1 MRVRRFAFDQS
12 QDAAGCLAG
21 PDHVR
26 LIWVK
31 NLSRAVC
38 FTEFL
43 AGWDVQDCSAGG
55 GLPGCL
61 PPTITSAF
69 EPQLCRLREV
79 IAPMNSSTVYE
90 VIAGIAMIITGL
102 FLGYDEF
109 WGVLMILLGVVLL
122 VLWLARM
129 GWL

>member
-1 MRVRRFAFDQS
+1 MRGV
-12 QDAAGCLAG
+12 GCPVA
-21 PDHVR
+21 
-26 LIWVK
+26 
-31 NLSRAVC
+31 
-38 FTEFL
+38 
-43 AGWDVQDCSAGG
+43 
-55 GLPGCL
+55 L